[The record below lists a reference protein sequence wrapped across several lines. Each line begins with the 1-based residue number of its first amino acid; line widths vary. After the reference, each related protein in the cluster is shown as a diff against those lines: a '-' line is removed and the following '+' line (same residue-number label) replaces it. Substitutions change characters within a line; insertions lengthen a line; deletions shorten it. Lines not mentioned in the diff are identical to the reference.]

1 MDKVAREK
9 TRVKIKDIFRFNILP
24 KTYIVLGFALLLI
37 IIGNF
42 SPFII
47 NDISD
52 TLSIPL
58 RYIEVFIRVPLLLIG
73 IFVIQIFI
81 SFYQIIKLVLF
92 GEKIIPF
99 NDLNLKE
106 NLFNY
111 KGKEYSG
118 EAFIEKNNIITDEF
132 IFEKGRK
139 ISHIK
144 IRDEFG
150 NIEFAEQWYY
160 ESINPHPKGVY
171 EPLGEDG
178 AAYEVSSKR
187 IIVNKY
193 KTWHKNRQLA
203 QRYITYKN
211 GKELEIRF
219 DENGNEII

>member
-1 MDKVAREK
+1 MFILHNLLF
-9 TRVKIKDIFRFNILP
+9 KISRC
-24 KTYIVLGFALLLI
+24 T
-37 IIGNF
+37 
-42 SPFII
+42 
-47 NDISD
+47 
-52 TLSIPL
+52 
-58 RYIEVFIRVPLLLIG
+58 
-73 IFVIQIFI
+73 
-81 SFYQIIKLVLF
+81 
-92 GEKIIPF
+92 

-106 NLFNY
+106 SLFKH

-187 IIVNKY
+187 IIINKY

>member
-9 TRVKIKDIFRFNILP
+9 TRVKIRAIFRLNILP
-24 KTYIVLGFALLLI
+24 NTYIILGVTLLLSI
-37 IIGNF
+37 IFNF
-42 SPFII
+42 SPSIL

-52 TLSIPL
+52 TLSIPEI
-58 RYIEVFIRVPLLLIG
+58 YIEILIRVPLFLIATLLIK
-73 IFVIQIFI
+73 IFI

-106 NLFNY
+106 SLFKY

-150 NIEFAEQWYY
+150 NIEFEEQWYY
-160 ESINPHPKGVY
+160 ESINPHPKGIY

-187 IIVNKY
+187 RIVNKY

-219 DENGNEII
+219 DENGNEIS

>member
-1 MDKVAREK
+1 
-9 TRVKIKDIFRFNILP
+9 
-24 KTYIVLGFALLLI
+24 
-37 IIGNF
+37 
-42 SPFII
+42 
-47 NDISD
+47 
-52 TLSIPL
+52 
-58 RYIEVFIRVPLLLIG
+58 
-73 IFVIQIFI
+73 
-81 SFYQIIKLVLF
+81 
-92 GEKIIPF
+92 
-99 NDLNLKE
+99 
-106 NLFNY
+106 
-111 KGKEYSG
+111 
-118 EAFIEKNNIITDEF
+118 
-132 IFEKGRK
+132 EKGRK

-150 NIEFAEQWYY
+150 NIEFEEQWYY

-219 DENGNEII
+219 DENGNEIS